1 MKTLSDYEQKV
12 LNHLENN
19 IGLTTFE
26 AVTELYIMNVQD
38 VIMRLRNE
46 GYNIK
51 KEWQISKNKT
61 RYALYYLANDRFD
74 NLIEVSNEV
83 KP

>member
-1 MKTLSDYEQKV
+1 
-12 LNHLENN
+12 
-19 IGLTTFE
+19 
-26 AVTELYIMNVQD
+26 
-38 VIMRLRNE
+38 MRLRNE